1 MGKSVHF
8 KSVKDGASML
18 IVVRAVLK
26 IVKIGVELK
35 VVMFKSFYT

>member
-18 IVVRAVLK
+18 IVVRAVSK
-26 IVKIGVELK
+26 IVKISVR
-35 VVMFKSFYT
+35 V